1 MVFTDDPTKN
11 FEDFAS
17 ADFSRKDDN
26 LGIQYEKDE
35 IFEDTLLLLRYNC
48 PEKTCDVACLGWPD
62 LHRHVKSKHGKMMWY
77 VFLPSHTAGNTKINL
92 LNGRVDIVIFVLET
106 KKFSL
111 MNMRSSPR
119 RSCASTKSTVT
130 TFLAPLTRVVSEGTR
145 NAVSVVNGS
154 TEMTSCMRIVVTDM
168 NDAISATDD
177 LDIASSS
184 TTSTIT
190 PSKTTSRKATSFA

>member
-1 MVFTDDPTKN
+1 MIFTDDPTKN

-17 ADFSRKDDN
+17 TDFSRTDDN
-26 LGIQYEKDE
+26 LGIKYEKDE

-77 VFLPSHTAGNTKINL
+77 VSLISYRRQYKINL
-92 LNGRVDIVIFVLET
+92 LNGRVDTVIFALET

-111 MNMRSSPR
+111 MSTKSSLR
-119 RSCASTKSTVT
+119 QSCASTKSTVT
-130 TFLAPLTRVVSEGTR
+130 TSQAPLTRAVSEGTQ

-168 NDAISATDD
+168 NDATSATDD

-190 PSKTTSRKATSFA
+190 PSKTTSKKATSFA